1 MPHDPPPRKPTGA
14 DMFHTGAD
22 PLSWMTPIDPPP
34 LRVGRRP
41 RWWVTHLVFWGL
53 AVPIAVALAW
63 GGFLR
68 WGFLP
73 P

>member
-1 MPHDPPPRKPTGA
+1 MPHDPPVETPEGA
-14 DMFHTGAD
+14 DSFSTATGSLD
-22 PLSWMTPIDPPP
+22 WMQPLSKPPP
-34 LRVGRRP
+34 RP